1 MDRSGWRLTPT
12 GATLVILLEAMC
24 QSGSKFVLN
33 LENYI
38 SQNILFNCSMI
49 SNFELD
55 SPKTFQMDKY

>member
-24 QSGSKFVLN
+24 QSGSNFVLN

-38 SQNILFNCSMI
+38 SQNILFNL
-49 SNFELD
+49 FYD
-55 SPKTFQMDKY
+55 